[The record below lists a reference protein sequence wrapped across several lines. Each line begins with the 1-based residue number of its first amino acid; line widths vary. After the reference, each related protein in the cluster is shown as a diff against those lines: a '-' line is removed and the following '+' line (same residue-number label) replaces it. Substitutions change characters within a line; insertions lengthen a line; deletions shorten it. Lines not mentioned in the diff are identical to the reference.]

1 MSKVQGHQAA
11 LLITALTRKA
21 AAAVSVGT
29 YRRGKLL
36 LRCGVLGGASA
47 PTEGGEG
54 WGISWRPPAYS
65 LLNGAS
71 HWPGFLMSFWQIG
84 GCVVPAQYPYSLEN
98 TLQWDAC
105 SYRWGPWVSPAPG
118 HTPTQSNVTLPS
130 SDPGQVVHTCPAH
143 LKLRPYG
150 AIEILSNFNF

>member
-54 WGISWRPPAYS
+54 WGHILAAAR
-65 LLNGAS
+65 
-71 HWPGFLMSFWQIG
+71 
-84 GCVVPAQYPYSLEN
+84 
-98 TLQWDAC
+98 LQLVKRC
-105 SYRWGPWVSPAPG
+105 
-118 HTPTQSNVTLPS
+118 
-130 SDPGQVVHTCPAH
+130 
-143 LKLRPYG
+143 
-150 AIEILSNFNF
+150 